1 MKAVVFDEHGS
12 VDKLNYTDFEEP
24 EVSSSEVLVKVKA
37 CGINHLDIWVR
48 EGMPGITIPLP
59 HILGCEISGEINK
72 VGHGVKGLSI
82 GQRVLIAP
90 GISCGKCEYCLS
102 SNDSL
107 CHEFKIMGFQVN
119 GGYAEYAKAPAKNII
134 TIPDKL
140 SFEEWAAVP
149 LVFLTAWNMLKT
161 RGGLSTGET
170 VLIHAAGSGIGSAA
184 IQIAK
189 LSGAEVI
196 TTVGADRKVIKAEGL
211 GADHVINHAKEDFVD
226 KVNELTDGRG
236 VDLVFEHIGPE
247 TWEKSLLCLKRGGRL
262 VTCGATS
269 GPTVNFNLRLLF
281 SKQLSISGCYMGSRR
296 ELISIMR
303 LIESGRL
310 KPVVDSVFPLVD
322 AVSAQTKLLD
332 RKQFGKIVLVPEN
345 ET

>member
-1 MKAVVFDEHGS
+1 MKATVFKEHGS
-12 VDKLNYTDFEEP
+12 VDKLVYTDFAEP
-24 EVSSSEVLVKVKA
+24 EISSSEVLVKVKA

-59 HILGCEISGEINK
+59 HILGCEITGEIAG
-72 VGHGVKGLSI
+72 VGSAVKDLSI

-90 GISCGKCEYCLS
+90 GISCGKCEFCFS

-119 GGYAEYAKAPAKNII
+119 GGYAEYAKAPAENII
-134 TIPDKL
+134 PISDKL

-161 RGGLSTGET
+161 RGNLATGET

-184 IQIAK
+184 IQIAR
-189 LSGAEVI
+189 LSGADVI
-196 TTVGADRKVIKAEGL
+196 TTVGSEGKLEKAREL
-211 GADHVINHAKEDFVD
+211 GADYVINHSKEDFAV
-226 KVNELTDGRG
+226 KVNEFTDGKG

-247 TWEKSLLCLKRGGRL
+247 TWEKSMLCLKRGGRV

-269 GPTVNFNLRLLF
+269 GPTVSLDIRFLF
-281 SKQLSISGCYMGSRR
+281 AQQLSISGCYMGSRS
-296 ELISIMR
+296 EL
-303 LIESGRL
+303 LKVLALVESGKL
-310 KPVVDSVFPLVD
+310 KPVVDSVFPLED
-322 AVSAQTKLLD
+322 AVAAQTKMLD
-332 RKQFGKIVLVPEN
+332 RKQFGKIVLVP
-345 ET
+345 

>member
-1 MKAVVFDEHGS
+1 MKAVVFNEHGS
-12 VDKLNYTDFEEP
+12 VDKLVYTDFTEP
-24 EVSSSEVLVKVKA
+24 EISPSEVLVKVNA

-48 EGMPGITIPLP
+48 EGIPGITIPLP
-59 HILGCEISGEINK
+59 HIPGCEITGEIAG
-72 VGHGVKGLSI
+72 VGSAVKGLSV
-82 GQRVLIAP
+82 GQCVLIAP
-90 GISCGKCEYCLS
+90 GINCGRCEYCLS

-107 CHEFKIMGFQVN
+107 CHEFRIMGFQVD

-134 TIPDKL
+134 PISDKL

-161 RGGLSTGET
+161 SGGLATGET

-189 LSGAEVI
+189 LSGADVI
-196 TTVGADRKVIKAEGL
+196 TTVGNDEKLEKAREL
-211 GADHVINHAKEDFVD
+211 GANHVINHSKEDFAD

-247 TWEKSLLCLKRGGRL
+247 TWEKSLLCLKRGGRI

-269 GPTVNFNLRLLF
+269 GPTVSFDLRFLF
-281 SKQLSISGCYMGSRR
+281 AKQLSISGCYMGSRK
-296 ELISIMR
+296 ELMDVLK
-303 LIESGRL
+303 LIESGKL
-310 KPVVDSVFPLVD
+310 KPVVDSVFPLAD
-322 AVSAQTKLLD
+322 ASAAQTKMLD
-332 RKQFGKIVLVPEN
+332 RKQFGKIVLVP
-345 ET
+345 

>member
-1 MKAVVFDEHGS
+1 MKAVVFHEHGS
-12 VDKLNYTDFEEP
+12 VDKLVYTDYAEP
-24 EVSSSEVLVKVKA
+24 EISPSEVLVKVNA

-59 HILGCEISGEINK
+59 HILGCEIIGEIAG
-72 VGHGVKGLSI
+72 VGSAVKGLSV

-90 GISCGKCEYCLS
+90 GINCGRCEYCLS

-107 CHEFKIMGFQVN
+107 CHEFRIMGFQVD
-119 GGYAEYAKAPAKNII
+119 GGYAEYAKAPAENII
-134 TIPDKL
+134 PISERL

-161 RGGLSTGET
+161 RGGLVTGET

-196 TTVGADRKVIKAEGL
+196 TTVGNDEKLEKAKEL
-211 GADHVINHAKEDFVD
+211 GADHVINYSKEDFVN
-226 KVNELTDGRG
+226 KVNEFTDNRG
-236 VDLVFEHIGPE
+236 VDVVFEHIGPE
-247 TWEKSLLCLKRGGRL
+247 TWEKSMSCLKRGGRI

-269 GPTVNFNLRLLF
+269 GSTVSFDLRFLF
-281 SKQLSISGCYMGSRR
+281 AKQLSISGCYMGSRK
-296 ELISIMR
+296 ELLDVLR
-303 LIESGRL
+303 LIELGRL
-310 KPVVDSVFPLVD
+310 KPVVDSVFPLAD
-322 AVSAQTKLLD
+322 AAAAQTKMLE
-332 RKQFGKIVLVPEN
+332 RKQFGKIVLVP
-345 ET
+345 

>member
-1 MKAVVFDEHGS
+1 MKAVVFNEHGS
-12 VDKLNYTDFEEP
+12 VDKLKYTDFEEP

-48 EGMPGITIPLP
+48 EGMPGITITLP
-59 HILGCEISGEINK
+59 HILGCEISGEISK
-72 VGHGVKGLSI
+72 VGNAVKDLSV

-107 CHEFKIMGFQVN
+107 CHEFRIMGFQVN
-119 GGYAEYAKAPAKNII
+119 GGYAEYAKAPAGNII
-134 TIPDKL
+134 PISDKV

-161 RGGLSTGET
+161 RGGLTTGET

-184 IQIAK
+184 IQIAR

-196 TTVGADRKVIKAEGL
+196 TTVGADEKVMKAKEL
-211 GADHVINHAKEDFVD
+211 GADHVINYAKEDFAE
-226 KVNELTDGRG
+226 KVNELTNGRG

-269 GPTVNFNLRLLF
+269 GPTVTFDLRFLF
-281 SKQLSISGCYMGSRR
+281 AKQLSVSGCYMGSRR

-310 KPVVDSVFPLVD
+310 KPVVDSVFPLTE
-322 AVSAQTKLLD
+322 AVAAQTKMLD
-332 RKQFGKIVLVPEN
+332 RKQFGKIVLVPEP
-345 ET
+345 